1 MNRRDLLL
9 NEMKITQWVL
19 TKPQVL
25 KGDAQIRLP
34 EQVKL
39 VVVCEEDQQQSKLF
53 QDVLHSLKLAKS
65 DYQWFDAEQAQRLTF
80 DHSPFFWLIQ
90 PEKQAQ
96 QFAKRWAKQTAWQ
109 TASWQALQTSET
121 KRQLWQQLADFC
133 VDNEE

>member
-9 NEMKITQWVL
+9 NEMKITQWEL

-39 VVVCEEDQQQSKLF
+39 VVICDEDQQKSLLF
-53 QDVLHSLKLAKS
+53 QDVLRCLKLTPK

-80 DHSPFFWLIQ
+80 SHSPFFWLIQ

-96 QFAKRWAKQTAWQ
+96 AFAKRWAKQTAWQ
-109 TASWQALQTSET
+109 TASWQTLQASET

>member
-25 KGDAQIRLP
+25 KGDAHIRLS

-39 VVVCEEDQQQSKLF
+39 VVICEDDQQQSGLF
-53 QDVLHSLKLAKS
+53 RDVLRSLKLNAQE
-65 DYQWFDAEQAQRLTF
+65 YQWFDAEQAQRISF

-90 PEKQAQ
+90 PETEASKL
-96 QFAKRWAKQTAWQ
+96 AKRWEKQTAWQ
-109 TASWQALQTSET
+109 TPSWAALQEAQT